1 MYRIRLALLVLM
13 LASSVLV
20 AEDKSKDKAA
30 TPGEQYKALLKE
42 HQNATEVFS
51 KAYTEALNDA
61 GIYAGIYLFSGEFLL
76 RFRCHTDGYDDSP
89 APPSAPVPELLPQ
102 PHP

>member
-1 MYRIRLALLVLM
+1 MYRIRLAPLVLM

-42 HQNATEVFS
+42 YQAATEVFS
-51 KAYTEALNDA
+51 RAYTEAITDEERKRVIANSPWDKFAPRFLELAQKYPKDPVAVDA
-61 GIYAGIYLFSGEFLL
+61 LG
-76 RFRCHTDGYDDSP
+76 T
-89 APPSAPVPELLPQ
+89 PQ
-102 PHP
+102 T